1 MRVVIDT
8 NIIVAALLSGKGKSR
23 TFMNRVFGGEYEVI
37 VSETILSEYE
47 RVFHYPK
54 LGLNKSTIS
63 FVLDWF
69 RTNAIFIEI
78 NEDQPVPEMD
88 ERDKT
93 DKPFYLLAR
102 STKSLLVTG
111 NIKHYP
117 VEEWRTMIW
126 ELV

>member
-8 NIIVAALLSGKGKSR
+8 NIIVASLLSGKGKSR
-23 TFMNRVFGGEYEVI
+23 AFMNRVFGREYEVI
-37 VSETILSEYE
+37 VSETILAEYE
-47 RVFHYPK
+47 RVFNYPK
-54 LGLNKSTIS
+54 LGLKESTIS

-69 RTNAIFIEI
+69 RANAIFIEI
-78 NEDQPVPEMD
+78 NEDQSVPEMD
-88 ERDKT
+88 VRDKT